1 MEAPKKLNWTDEQIA
16 RFWDYQSITETS
28 QQTYFAFQVGEAV
41 ARIAEMAVDSFEGKK
56 VLDFG
61 SGPGHLIPHLLKQ
74 GAEVYATD
82 YSPNSIDEVT
92 KRFVSHTNW
101 GAAERFDGH
110 RLPWEDNTFD
120 FVFCLET
127 IEHLHD
133 DVCAR
138 IFAELHRVL
147 RPSGYAMYTTP
158 HEEKLSDHNVYCP
171 NCNCEFHRMQHLR
184 SWAVDSLTT
193 ELERHEYEVEY
204 CRGVDLHDFQPPRKW
219 RGSKLRRYVKTW
231 ATSWLDRVFPRAF
244 PNQRALNQAVRPRRQ
259 RNLVAIASKKA
270 ASQGVLPAA
279 RAA

>member
-1 MEAPKKLNWTDEQIA
+1 MDAPQKLKWTDEHIA
-16 RFWDYQSITETS
+16 RFWDYQSAAES

-41 ARIAEMAVDSFEGKK
+41 ARIAEMAVDSFDGKK

-61 SGPGHLIPHLLKQ
+61 SGPGHLIPHLLKG

-92 KRFVSHTNW
+92 KRFVAHSNW
-101 GAAERFDGH
+101 GAAERFDGE
-110 RLPWEDNTFD
+110 RLPWPDDTFD

-133 DVCAR
+133 DVCSK

-147 RPSGYAMYTTP
+147 RPGGYAMYTTP
-158 HEEKLSDHNVYCP
+158 HDEKLTEHNVYCP

-184 SWAVDSLTT
+184 SWSVDSLTQ
-193 ELERHEYEVEY
+193 ELEGHDYEVSY
-204 CRGVDLHDFQPPRKW
+204 CRGLDLHDFQPPVKW
-219 RGSKLRRYVKTW
+219 RGSKLRRYVKT
-231 ATSWLDRVFPRAF
+231 AVIGLLDRMLPRAF
-244 PNQRALNQAVRPRRQ
+244 PNQRTLHQTVKPRRQ
-259 RNLVAIASKKA
+259 RNLVAIAMKQA
-270 ASQGVLPAA
+270 AKQTTLA